1 MAMGGGMGSGAR
13 GRGKLL
19 LNRHLYIYINNF
31 SVHRTV
37 KGMGREWRGPG
48 GGRGSR
54 TLNPAL
60 WGQHGHTLTSD
71 LPLPWQQGLGVS
83 A

>member
-1 MAMGGGMGSGAR
+1 MAMEAGDWDEGGG
-13 GRGKLL
+13 KPL

-37 KGMGREWRGPG
+37 GGMGREQRGL
-48 GGRGSR
+48 GRGGSQ

-71 LPLPWQQGLGVS
+71 RPPSWQQRSPGVS
-83 A
+83 S

>member
-1 MAMGGGMGSGAR
+1 MGGE
-13 GRGKLL
+13 LL

-37 KGMGREWRGPG
+37 EGMGREWRDLGEG
-48 GGRGSR
+48 GSR

-71 LPLPWQQGLGVS
+71 PPLPWRQGLGVS

>member
-1 MAMGGGMGSGAR
+1 MAMEGGGSGAR

-48 GGRGSR
+48 RGGESNSEPCPVGAAR
-54 TLNPAL
+54 THPD
-60 WGQHGHTLTSD
+60 Q
-71 LPLPWQQGLGVS
+71 
-83 A
+83 

>member
-1 MAMGGGMGSGAR
+1 MAMEGGGWSNGGE
-13 GRGKLL
+13 LL

-37 KGMGREWRGPG
+37 EGMGREWRDLGEG
-48 GGRGSR
+48 GCR

-71 LPLPWQQGLGVS
+71 PPLPW
-83 A
+83 